1 MIILILISSILIMAN
16 AMIGKDSFELSSADS
31 ISILWSFEF
40 DRGGSLNVSVNV
52 NDISNNRNISAQ
64 VFVCSDS
71 QLSAV
76 KAAKFS
82 DLCDRSAPNALNLC
96 AAGRILNYVE
106 HETRIDLIVEEKD
119 WFNLVQLNCDGI
131 SYQLELGFI
140 AENPGGEFLSLS
152 QIPNKYLYLVL
163 GIGWAGIGILWSFH
177 CFRYRAFNISLQLMM
192 LVVPGAQVLDC
203 FLWNYLWE
211 LRSSTG
217 VDNFILKYSLIVV
230 DSVLQGVLVF
240 ALFLLSEGY
249 GILVKRIERTRLRN
263 ILVLVLA
270 LIVLNAV
277 YEYFGGFVMFS
288 VVLFYCVALRIMFSS
303 ILKSS
308 NKLLRQI
315 SLLKDARLDSANSPA
330 AEKYHIIKRF
340 QNFTVGFLCTDVI
353 FQLWA
358 KIFLQKTSWICDL
371 TSECLL
377 LIYSVTI
384 LYTIRMR
391 PFYPRLWLVEN
402 SDDRGDNPENDSL
415 FFEDEFRILRSYNI
429 LPMNLWS
436 PGHQVPSG
444 IKRNNFDEED
454 SESVIA
460 IQNPPTIGDYGHKVE
475 SFSIAHKIM

>member
-1 MIILILISSILIMAN
+1 
-16 AMIGKDSFELSSADS
+16 
-31 ISILWSFEF
+31 
-40 DRGGSLNVSVNV
+40 
-52 NDISNNRNISAQ
+52 
-64 VFVCSDS
+64 
-71 QLSAV
+71 
-76 KAAKFS
+76 
-82 DLCDRSAPNALNLC
+82 
-96 AAGRILNYVE
+96 
-106 HETRIDLIVEEKD
+106 
-119 WFNLVQLNCDGI
+119 
-131 SYQLELGFI
+131 
-140 AENPGGEFLSLS
+140 
-152 QIPNKYLYLVL
+152 
-163 GIGWAGIGILWSFH
+163 
-177 CFRYRAFNISLQLMM
+177 
-192 LVVPGAQVLDC
+192 
-203 FLWNYLWE
+203 
-211 LRSSTG
+211 
-217 VDNFILKYSLIVV
+217 
-230 DSVLQGVLVF
+230 
-240 ALFLLSEGY
+240 
-249 GILVKRIERTRLRN
+249 
-263 ILVLVLA
+263 LVLVLA